1 MSGIDH
7 RHRLR
12 RGSIG
17 LVVTFAICAVVPF
30 KVVAQAEEH
39 DHQHDNHERPLHFA
53 HPIFTES
60 PSPDTKVRLDYL
72 FRQVTAD
79 AREHSMRLEAEYSF
93 NPSVSIEA
101 NLPVTS
107 RSESGTTA
115 NSVGSGE
122 IALKL
127 ASFRQ
132 AQRGLLFG
140 GGLALGVPTGN
151 DRKAIGSGHVFE
163 LEPYLDAG
171 YKRGEAELVTFLSYT
186 TTVNRRADEQREE
199 EIGLAVS
206 GLYHLAERVE
216 SLVELQTTRVTG
228 GEESGHQT
236 AAVGLGL
243 KYHVGRTHHLVLGL
257 GGRVPI
263 THDRE
268 SEHEILLSALWH
280 F

>member
-1 MSGIDH
+1 MSALHH
-7 RHRLR
+7 RHRR
-12 RGSIG
+12 WRVAVA
-17 LVVTFAICAVVPF
+17 LVVTFAVCVFPF
-30 KVVAQAEEH
+30 KVMAQGEEH
-39 DHQHDNHERPLHFA
+39 EHGDHDHEGLLHFA

-72 FRQVTAD
+72 FRAITSD
-79 AREHSMRLEAEYSF
+79 THEHSMRFEGEYAF
-93 NPSVSIEA
+93 TPSVSIEA
-101 NLPVTS
+101 NIPLTR

-127 ASFRQ
+127 ANFGL
-132 AQRGLLFG
+132 AERGLLFG
-140 GGLALGVPTGN
+140 GGLAVGVPTGN
-151 DRKAIGSGHVFE
+151 DRKAIGSGHIYE

-171 YKRGEAELVTFLSYT
+171 YKRGAAELVSFLSYS
-186 TTVNRRADEQREE
+186 TTVNRRAGEPSEE
-199 EIGLAVS
+199 EIALAVS
-206 GLYHLAERVE
+206 GLYHVAERVE
-216 SLVELQTTRVTG
+216 TLVEFQTDRVVG
-228 GEESGHQT
+228 GEESGQQT
-236 AAVGLGL
+236 AAIGLGI
-243 KYHVGRTHHLVLGL
+243 KYHVGRVHHLVFGL